1 MLMKTSFTFGKQRVI
16 FALLSAAL
24 FLGFSG
30 LSMRS
35 FAQGT
40 ITIKTNK
47 AKGDKMNLRVIALG
61 DFTVSGTEA
70 NPNPYG
76 EGWATYTLTDPTITI
91 KGKVQE
97 INFIAVKATSITLED
112 CSDLVK
118 LDCRQN
124 DLTEIVLKNTNNL
137 RELYCVENALTE
149 LDLSNQTQLNTLD
162 CSMNFIKTLS
172 LKNCPLLTFL
182 TCYENQLQTL
192 DLTDCSNLEN
202 IICSL
207 NQISELKLG
216 KVEYLTSLSAT
227 VNHLRDDAMTRLME
241 ALPDRTRAT
250 TPGLFGAYAGWD
262 MNEQNQCTTEDVA
275 IAKKKNWEVN
285 QHDGEDWVPYPGVPT
300 SLEAMGQKA
309 PVLYVTPSSK
319 VLCINNAT
327 PNTYARL
334 YSTEGELMAH
344 GRTDANGAARLHI
357 ESLATGVYIVSIGG
371 RTHKL
376 LIQ

>member
-1 MLMKTSFTFGKQRVI
+1 MLMKTSFTFGMQRGI
-16 FALLSAAL
+16 FSLLFTAL

-30 LSMRS
+30 LSMQS
-35 FAQGT
+35 FAQGV
-40 ITIKTNK
+40 IAIKTKK

-70 NPNPYG
+70 NPKPYG

-97 INFIAVKATSITLED
+97 INFIAVKATSITLEG

-124 DLTEIVLKNTNNL
+124 ELTEIALKNTNNL
-137 RELYCVENALTE
+137 RELYCVENALTA

-182 TCYENQLQTL
+182 TCYQNQLQTL
-192 DLTDCSNLEN
+192 DLTDCPNLEN

-216 KVEYLTSLSAT
+216 KVDQLTSLSAT
-227 VNHLRDDAMTRLME
+227 VNHLRGDAMKRVME
-241 ALPDRTRAT
+241 ALPDRTGAA

-262 MNEQNQCTTEDVA
+262 KNEQNQCTTEDVT

-285 QHDGEDWVPYPGVPT
+285 QHDGEDWVPYPGEPT

-309 PVLYVTPSSK
+309 PELYVTPSSK
-319 VLCINNAT
+319 VLCINNASPDT
-327 PNTYARL
+327 SVRL
-334 YSTEGELMAH
+334 YSTEGELMTH

>member
-1 MLMKTSFTFGKQRVI
+1 MQ
-16 FALLSAAL
+16 
-24 FLGFSG
+24 
-30 LSMRS
+30 S
-35 FAQGT
+35 FAQGV
-40 ITIKTNK
+40 ITIKTKK

-70 NPNPYG
+70 NPKPYG

-97 INFIAVKATSITLED
+97 LNFIAVKATSITLED

-124 DLTEIVLKNTNNL
+124 ELTEIALKNTNSL
-137 RELYCVENALTE
+137 RELYCVENALTA

-192 DLTDCSNLEN
+192 DLTDCPNLEN

-216 KVEYLTSLSAT
+216 KVEYLSSLSAT

-241 ALPDRTRAT
+241 ALPDRTGAA

-262 MNEQNQCTTEDVA
+262 KNEQNQCTTEDVA

-327 PNTYARL
+327 PNTYVRL

>member
-1 MLMKTSFTFGKQRVI
+1 MLMKTSFTFGMQRGI
-16 FALLSAAL
+16 FSLLFTAL

-30 LSMRS
+30 LSVES

-40 ITIKTNK
+40 ITLKTNK
-47 AKGDKMNLRVIALG
+47 AKGDKVNLKVVAL
-61 DFTVSGTEA
+61 DEFTITGTEA
-70 NPNPYG
+70 NPKPYG
-76 EGWATYTLTDPTITI
+76 EGWATYTLTEPTITI
-91 KGKVQE
+91 KGKIE
-97 INFIAVKATSITLED
+97 ELCFIAIKATSITLED
-112 CSDLVK
+112 CTDLYK

-124 DLTEIVLKNTNNL
+124 DLTEIVLKNTNNIE
-137 RELYCVENALTE
+137 ELYCVENEIRA
-149 LDLSNQTQLNTLD
+149 LDLSNQTQLNSLD

-192 DLTDCSNLEN
+192 DLTDSPNLQN

-216 KVEYLTSLSAT
+216 KVDQLTSLSAT
-227 VNHLRDDAMTRLME
+227 VNHLRGDAMKRVME
-241 ALPDRTRAT
+241 ALPDRTGAA

-262 MNEQNQCTTEDVA
+262 KNEQNQCTTEDVA

-285 QHDGEDWVPYPGVPT
+285 QHDGEDWVPYPGEPT

-309 PVLYVTPSSK
+309 PELYVTPSNK
-319 VLCINNAT
+319 VLCINNASPDT
-327 PNTYARL
+327 SVRL

-344 GRTDANGAARLHI
+344 GRTDTNGASRLHI